1 MLNLTIK
8 IAMMAGLTFLFV
20 SSPLHAQNQTAQ
32 DNVTTPEAMDETT
45 ITGKF
50 ELIDHIG
57 KLTRDKDFR
66 GQYLLV
72 FLGYTYCPDVCPTD
86 LQSMADT
93 LDLMG
98 DKADRIQPIFITVDP
113 ERDTPPVLAEFVS
126 NFHPRLIGLTG
137 TPKQARDA
145 AQAFGA
151 KYHKVF
157 ASPNSEENQDGDEFY
172 LINHSAAT
180 YLIGPD
186 GDYLGYFAHGSHAQG
201 MAEELLQVI
210 K

>member
-1 MLNLTIK
+1 
-8 IAMMAGLTFLFV
+8 MASVAFCLATSPSNAQTQNTQA
-20 SSPLHAQNQTAQ
+20 SSPQAP
-32 DNVTTPEAMDETT
+32 VTTSEKMDETT

-50 ELIDHIG
+50 ELLDHTG
-57 KLTRDKDFR
+57 KLTRDEDFR
-66 GQYLLV
+66 GVYLLV
-72 FLGYTYCPDVCPTD
+72 FLGYTFCPDVCPTD

-98 DKADRIQPIFITVDP
+98 EKSDRIQPVFITIDP

-137 TPKQARDA
+137 NPEQARDA

-186 GDYLGYFAHGSHAQG
+186 GNYLGHFAHGSHAQG
-201 MAEELLQVI
+201 MAEELIQVTR
-210 K
+210 